1 MMLKAAKIALV
12 LVLFVVVLSIP
23 AAAQSFGY
31 EIIKS
36 PAGKLI
42 LTIKTDVP
50 DQGLFL
56 GVSLYPPNVLN
67 TLEQGKHFSVP
78 VKPGVFKKEF
88 EIDRDFEGGTFEA
101 GLWKNKL
108 TGADCPPDDLVCKKL
123 GYKHTGMAGYI
134 WGVLA
139 TRLR

>member
-1 MMLKAAKIALV
+1 MLKPTKIALFC
-12 LVLFVVVLSIP
+12 LLFTAAMSLP

-42 LTIKTDVP
+42 LTVRMDVP

-56 GVSLYPPNVLN
+56 GVSLYPLNVVN
-67 TLEQGKHFSVP
+67 TLDQGKHFSVP
-78 VKPGVFKKEF
+78 VKPGLSKREF

-101 GLWKNKL
+101 GLWKSKL

-134 WGVLA
+134 WGMLV

>member
-1 MMLKAAKIALV
+1 MLKPIKVTMLF
-12 LVLFVVVLSIP
+12 VLFAGILSVP
-23 AAAQSFGY
+23 LVAQGFGY

-36 PAGKLI
+36 PGGKFI
-42 LTIKTDVP
+42 LTIKMDVP

-56 GVSLYPPNVLN
+56 GVSLYPPNAVN
-67 TLEQGKHFSVP
+67 TLEQGKHFSVSI
-78 VKPGVFKKEF
+78 KPGPFKKEF

-108 TGADCPPDDLVCKKL
+108 TGADCPPDDAVCKKL

-139 TRLR
+139 MRLR